1 MPAPAVDVSLADAIT
16 TFAVTF
22 SAAKSVRHPY
32 IATDFGGSRWRL
44 ADADRKRAADYR
56 GEEWVCLADDVVG
69 TVEQAETDARNPDRW
84 AVSVLLPEGDD
95 DGPLRATMRARGHR
109 LMSTES
115 MMVRPLAGRGSAV
128 AAADDSPAE
137 IVRLTTPDQAQDLR
151 TATRR
156 RTFLPEWIEGD
167 RPFLRQLLAY
177 EGDKLVGWV
186 GSMRSG
192 DIGSVMSLFVQADH
206 RRQGVGTA
214 LMTALLTDDK
224 RSGILASTL
233 LASHTGAMLYPSVG
247 YHRIATLYLFRGK
260 QDPNT
265 GTRT

>member
-1 MPAPAVDVSLADAIT
+1 MPPPAVDVSLADAIS

-22 SAAKSVRHPY
+22 STAKSVTYPY
-32 IATDFGGSRWRL
+32 LATDFGGCRWRL

-69 TVEQAETDARNPDRW
+69 TVEQAEVEARSPDRW
-84 AVSVLLPEGDD
+84 AASVLLPEGDD
-95 DGPLRATMRARGHR
+95 DGPLRDTMRARGHR
-109 LMSTES
+109 LMTTES
-115 MMVRPLAGRGSAV
+115 LMVRPLTGRGSSV
-128 AAADDSPAE
+128 AAGASPAE
-137 IVRLTTPDQAQDLR
+137 IVRLTTPEQTQDLR

-177 EGDKLVGWV
+177 IGDELVGWV

-192 DIGSVMSLFVQADH
+192 DIGSVMSLYVQAAH

-214 LMTALLTDDK
+214 LMTALLADDK
-224 RSGILASTL
+224 RSGVRASTL
-233 LASHTGAMLYPSVG
+233 LASHAGAMLYPSVG
-247 YHRIATLYLFRGK
+247 YRRIAGLYLFRGK
-260 QDPNT
+260 RDPNT
-265 GTRT
+265 GT